1 MESRMASIDLL
12 ISGIKPNREKAL
24 MLAKREVGVLVHDS
38 LLLEGINFTLPEVN
52 TLLEGITVGGHKLS
66 DQQIA
71 INQGNAWRYLFSA
84 VKNGD
89 FRLSVAFVNDL
100 HALAGKEEALE
111 WGRFRSG
118 MVTIAG
124 SAYLPPKAI
133 DLPAK
138 FNEMVASL
146 DHFDDV
152 YDKAIHVFL
161 QMALNQFFY
170 DVNKR
175 MGRLM
180 MNGILLSAGYP
191 ALNLSAK
198 RKLEF
203 NELMM
208 AFYDSGDEAEMNT
221 FMRSCI
227 DPRIVDIMSE

>member
-1 MESRMASIDLL
+1 MLTINRL
-12 ISGIKPNREKAL
+12 ISGMKPNLEKAL

-38 LLLEGINFTLPEVN
+38 VLLEGINFTLPEVN

-71 INQGNAWRYLFSA
+71 INQGNAWRFLFSS
-84 VKNGD
+84 VKND
-89 FRLSVAFVNDL
+89 EFCLSVEFVSAL

-111 WGRFRSG
+111 WGAFRSG

-124 SAYLPPKAI
+124 SEYLPPKANDLLAMFNQMIISSDRI
-133 DLPAK
+133 D
-138 FNEMVASL
+138 
-146 DHFDDV
+146 DI

-161 QMALNQFFY
+161 TMARCQFFY

-180 MNGILLSAGYP
+180 MNGILLSEGYP
-191 ALNLSAK
+191 TLNLSAK

-208 AFYDSGDEAEMNT
+208 RFYDSGDEAEMNV

-227 DPRIVDIMSE
+227 DLRIVEIMSE

>member
-1 MESRMASIDLL
+1 MNTRMATIDSL
-12 ISGIKPNREKAL
+12 ISGIKANREKAL

-38 LLLEGINFTLPEVN
+38 VLLEGINFTLPEVN

-66 DQQIA
+66 DQQVA
-71 INQGNAWRYLFSA
+71 VNQGNAWRYLFSA

-89 FRLSVAFVNDL
+89 FCLSIEFVCAL

-124 SAYLPPKAI
+124 SEYLPPKVV
-133 DLPAK
+133 DLPGK
-138 FNEMVASL
+138 FNEMVALASNI
-146 DHFDDV
+146 DDI

-161 QMALNQFFY
+161 TMARNQFFNG
-170 DVNKR
+170 VNKR

-208 AFYDSGDEAEMNT
+208 RFYDSGDEAEMNT

-227 DPRIVDIMSE
+227 DRQIVEIMSE